1 MQKLIE
7 TSDPRYWV
15 CIIGPVEG
23 NKLPHDADFA
33 PRIAARMAVSSF
45 VSDKYTSCNSG
56 WCDEAEYLRIMKA
69 RHQSP

>member
-23 NKLPHDADFA
+23 NKLPHNADIV
-33 PRIAARMAVSSF
+33 PRLAACRVVSE
-45 VSDKYTSCNSG
+45 VSDKYEFCDSG
-56 WCDEAEYLRIMKA
+56 WCDEAEYLRIEKA
-69 RHQSP
+69 RHEIP